1 MAALPAVAMIASM
14 AATGLQVMGTLQ
26 QGRAQQ
32 AALNYEA
39 SEHERQ
45 AAEERAASQRE
56 AITKRT
62 DAERVMS
69 RQRALASAS
78 GAGVV
83 NPSILDI
90 YGETAQQG
98 EYNAQTALYGGEN
111 RARGQLS
118 QANAN
123 RFKAKAAYKGSLLE
137 AGGQAFAGIGKA
149 FGAPAPSNQGFGY
162 S

>member
-39 SEHERQ
+39 GERDRV

-69 RQRALASAS
+69 RQRALAATS

-98 EYNAQTALYGGEN
+98 EYNAQTALYGGES

-118 QANAN
+118 QANAA

-137 AGGQAFAGIGKA
+137 AAGQAFAGAGKA
-149 FGAPAPSNQGFGY
+149 FGGAPSGGQSAFG
-162 S
+162 

>member
-1 MAALPAVAMIASM
+1 MAEIAAIATL

-39 SEHERQ
+39 GERERV
-45 AAEERAASQRE
+45 AAEERAASQRDAMEKRSE
-56 AITKRT
+56 AEK
-62 DAERVMS
+62 VMS
-69 RQRALASAS
+69 RQRALAGAS

-83 NPSILDI
+83 TPSILDI

-98 EYNAQTALYGGEN
+98 EYNAQAALYGGES

-118 QANAN
+118 QAQAAK
-123 RFKAKAAYKGSLLE
+123 FKAKQVYKGSLFE
-137 AGGQAFAGIGKA
+137 AGGQAFAGVGKA
-149 FGAPAPSNQGFGY
+149 FGAPTKDYG
-162 S
+162 